1 MVSRPQRHGQDR
13 LTPSAMCSD
22 FDAASFQVTSFFS
35 EERVHADTVA
45 VEASTSRSRK
55 MLASNAIWI
64 GLWGPFSV
72 SGAADRGR
80 RMSLSKAKLHD
91 CRAGPMPRRT
101 ERVTQAEV

>member
-1 MVSRPQRHGQDR
+1 M
-13 LTPSAMCSD
+13 
-22 FDAASFQVTSFFS
+22 TSFFS
-35 EERVHADTVA
+35 VERVHADTVA

-55 MLASNAIWI
+55 MLANNAIWI

-101 ERVTQAEV
+101 ERVTQAEVCCSRWLQSCPSSICALFIIDTKFGYDL